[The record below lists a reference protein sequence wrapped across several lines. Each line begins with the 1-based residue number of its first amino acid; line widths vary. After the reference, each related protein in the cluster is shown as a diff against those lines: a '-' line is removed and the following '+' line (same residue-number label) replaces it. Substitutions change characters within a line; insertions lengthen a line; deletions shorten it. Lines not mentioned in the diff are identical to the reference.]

1 MITASGRDEGD
12 SVVTELLGSAPRP
25 TGLVVESDELAM
37 SVLAE
42 LSRLGVR
49 VPHSLSVIGFDD
61 HAMAAKFGLSTVA
74 QPVDQLGRQ
83 AAELALSLAGDEPR
97 RRKSIMVPTRLVLR
111 TSTAP
116 PADEP
121 VDRDRNQ

>member
-1 MITASGRDEGD
+1 M
-12 SVVTELLGSAPRP
+12 
-25 TGLVVESDELAM
+25 VESDELAM

-42 LSRLGVR
+42 LSRVGVR
-49 VPHSLSVIGFDD
+49 VPGSLSVIGFDG
-61 HAMAAKFGLSTVA
+61 HAMADMFGLSTVA

-83 AAELALSLAGDEPR
+83 AAELALSLTGGAPA

-116 PADEP
+116 PPDGSVERGAGH
-121 VDRDRNQ
+121 